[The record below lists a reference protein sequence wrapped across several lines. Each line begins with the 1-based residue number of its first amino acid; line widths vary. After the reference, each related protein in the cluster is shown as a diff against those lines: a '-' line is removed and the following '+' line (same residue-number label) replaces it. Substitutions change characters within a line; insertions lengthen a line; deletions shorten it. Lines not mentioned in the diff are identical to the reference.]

1 MFNIFKKVNKN
12 SIVSPAS
19 GRLIAL
25 ENVKDDV
32 FASGAMGK
40 GFAVEIIDNKIV
52 APFDGKIGACF
63 PTGHAVG
70 ISNNGVEI
78 IVHIGIDTVELK
90 GEGFNALV
98 KVGDKVNKGQTLV
111 EIDLD
116 LIKSKGYD
124 TTTMVVFPSG
134 QDIEVKKLNQDVI
147 ANEEVGSI
155 K

>member
-12 SIVSPAS
+12 SLVSPAN

-40 GFAVEIIDNKIV
+40 GFAIDITDNKIV
-52 APFDGKIGACF
+52 SPFDGEVGACF

-70 ISNNGVEI
+70 ISNGDIEI

-90 GEGFNALV
+90 GEGFKPV
-98 KVGDKVNKGQTLV
+98 IKVGDKVSKGQTLV

-116 LIKSKGYD
+116 LIKAKGYD

-134 QDIEVKKLNQDVI
+134 QDIEITKLNQDVN